1 MLCRIGEIE
10 VWRILELNGPI
21 DAPDY
26 LYPTAGP
33 DVVQQITERDP
44 GAICPQTGGL
54 ILPVQG
60 FLLRTPD
67 HLILVDACIGNHKTA
82 RLEAW
87 HMRDSDRFL
96 HALAAAGAAPEDV
109 THVMCTHLHIDHVGW
124 NTRRVDGRWVPTFPN
139 ARYLFPS
146 ADVTEMAPHMPET
159 FAESVTPV
167 IEAGLAEEVTPG
179 FQIGDLVRLMP
190 TPGHTPGHVSVLLES
205 QGQRA
210 VITGDALH
218 SIAQCWHPDWH
229 FVFDFDADAAVTSRQ
244 ALLGHAAETGQRV
257 LGTHFTLPSLGRIRA
272 EGDVFAWEPD

>member
-10 VWRILELNGPI
+10 VWRILELCGPI
-21 DAPDY
+21 DPPDY

-33 DVVQQITERDP
+33 DVAQQINDRNP
-44 GAICPQTGGL
+44 GAVCAQTGGL

-67 HLILVDACIGNHKTA
+67 HLILVDSCVGNHKTA

-87 HMRDSDRFL
+87 HMRESDRFL
-96 HALAAAGAAPEDV
+96 QALAAAGATPGDV
-109 THVMCTHLHIDHVGW
+109 THVMCTHLHIDHIGW

-146 ADVTEMAPHMPET
+146 ADVTAMAPHMAES

-167 IEAGLAEEVTPG
+167 IEAGLAEDVTEG
-179 FQIGDLVRLMP
+179 YQIGDLVRLMP

-229 FVFDFDADAAVTSRQ
+229 FVFDFNAEEAVTSRQ

-272 EGDVFAWEPD
+272 EGDVFAWEPE